1 MFVYIDAITKHTHK
15 YNLITDHNNL
25 IINKIYTLCIRNI
38 LYTSVSEINLRWSL
52 FTNKVKHL
60 VHLKQRTNKTECSHQ
75 SLCDLL
81 FYPKKKRFLFKKIIK
96 NNLNLVTSK
105 DGTLSVLEGTLAL
118 QKEREWLCLVGTP
131 LNKIHCTIHLVENML
146 ICFSVLIY
154 HS

>member
-60 VHLKQRTNKTECSHQ
+60 VHLKQRTNKTEFSHIT
-75 SLCDLL
+75 LCDLL
-81 FYPKKKRFLFKKIIK
+81 FFKKKKKVYTHVLKKNHFKK
-96 NNLNLVTSK
+96 NLNLVTSK

-131 LNKIHCTIHLVENML
+131 
-146 ICFSVLIY
+146 Y
-154 HS
+154 